1 MYLNSVT
8 IIGNLTRDVEL
19 KSLPNGTKVANM
31 SIATNRVWKDQQGQ
45 KQEATEYHNI
55 VVFGKQAETSAQWL
69 AKGSQVLVQ
78 GRLQTRSW
86 EDTNIN
92 KTLYRTEII
101 AESVQFGSKPGV
113 TLASKPL
120 PEKVKAEV
128 EEGIQYPEEDINPED
143 IPF

>member
-92 KTLYRTEII
+92 KTL
-101 AESVQFGSKPGV
+101 
-113 TLASKPL
+113 
-120 PEKVKAEV
+120 
-128 EEGIQYPEEDINPED
+128 
-143 IPF
+143 